1 MAWAVA
7 NKIRVFFF
15 LINGP
20 EIMSRMVGESKSN
33 LKKAFEKAKNLPA
46 IIFINE
52 IDSIAP
58 KCEKVCAS
66 SYFYSHLMLSICD
79 RPMEK
84 SSVVLSHNFLH
95 L

>member
-15 LINGP
+15 LINGL

-66 SYFYSHLMLSICD
+66 SSFYSHLMLSICD
-79 RPMEK
+79 RPTEK
-84 SSVVLSHNFLH
+84 SSVVLSYNFLH